1 MKSKNIKIKISSK
14 KEEPQKNKK
23 MHKNNSKIQNKINY
37 FYKIITDTIVSAE
50 KYKANDI
57 LSAGELN
64 LCIQNLENI
73 FSNLKNIEDSFNSS
87 NNNSNNNSKQI
98 ISKLQTI
105 NDDISLVFKTFGT
118 NKIEYILN
126 VCYGSDF
133 IDSIHS
139 SLDTNKFDLIMKYV
153 QPISYKILQW
163 KNKPKNKNISNKIIK
178 NKIIEDFMI
187 MDMGENLDC
196 YDLCR
201 TSNNFFTKVFGIKI
215 VFQNKELKNTI
226 IINGVVTEL
235 LLSFLNNEFITK
247 RLENCSSNKPNDNEF
262 NSPVFD
268 KFLKH
273 LTIKELLIFNNKE
286 LYNKFV
292 GYNNQAALTNQKSI
306 SQVIKEFINNTLFQQ
321 RKTLIILLLQT
332 DNYEYQY
339 LAYLL
344 YDLLSN
350 EQNGNIDTFEQTI
363 LFDSFPWEIKKSF
376 RLAMKNTIKY
386 TKHLSQFDNSK
397 IPIEQQICLM
407 KASETIKEKAMIK
420 LKEVKAK
427 SEDSGSKARQYLEG
441 LLKIPFGIYK
451 KEFIL
456 DISKENSELINDIV
470 SKLKSF
476 NISINFKTKEMYTNI
491 EITDVLSK
499 ITTNIFNI
507 IDKKNINNSINYF
520 TTGKKDKLISNICLI
535 NSILKRLNIKTKK
548 LCHSGKKNEYMK
560 KNIKN
565 VLMDMK
571 NDEAFMAELIKFIN
585 NSTIIHKNVFVDNI
599 KIINEKKLTLKN
611 TIKNINKTLDD
622 SIYGHDNAKRQL
634 ERVIGQ
640 WITGEQSGY
649 CFGFEGPPGVG
660 KTSLAKNGL
669 SQCLKDKDGVSRPF
683 AFIALGGSSNG
694 STLSGHNYTYVG
706 STWGRIVD
714 ILMEKKCMNPIIFID
729 ELDKVSRTEHGKEII
744 GILTHLIDSTQNEC
758 FQDKYFNGIDLDVSK
773 ILFVFSYNDAL
784 LIDKILLDRI
794 HRIKFNYLT
803 INDKINIVK
812 KYLLPEMYKSM
823 GMEDIIEFTDDNIKF
838 IINSYTNEAGVRKLK
853 EIIFEIISEINLN
866 LLKETTNIIKFPMN
880 VTNHDIEKCY
890 LKEKYK
896 LIKKTIHN
904 VPQLGV
910 INGLWANS
918 LGIGGIIPIQCS
930 YFPATNLLDLK
941 LTGMQ
946 GDVMKESMSVAKTL
960 AWNLTNKKTRNAF
973 FKNNEKNKN
982 GGLHIHCPEGAV
994 PKDGPSA
1001 GTAITSAI
1009 FSLINNKK
1017 IKNDVAITGEINL
1030 QGCVTEIGG
1039 LELKIMGGL
1048 KAGIKT
1054 FIFPKTNLKDYNKF
1068 LEKFPDI
1075 DLSDIQF
1082 YPVEKIDE
1090 VFELLFV

>member
-1 MKSKNIKIKISSK
+1 MKNKNIKIKISTK
-14 KEEPQKNKK
+14 KEESHKKQKIQKNT
-23 MHKNNSKIQNKINY
+23 SKIIKKINF
-37 FYKIITDTIVSAE
+37 FYKIITDTIIAAE
-50 KYKANDI
+50 RYKTNDI
-57 LSAGELN
+57 LSASELN

-73 FSNLKNIEDSFNSS
+73 YSELKNIENSLQGT
-87 NNNSNNNSKQI
+87 NHNAKQI
-98 ISKLQTI
+98 ITKLQTI
-105 NDDISLVFKTFGT
+105 NDDISLIFKTFGT
-118 NKIEYILN
+118 SKIEYILT
-126 VCYGSDF
+126 VCYGNDF
-133 IDSIHS
+133 IDRITP
-139 SLDTNKFDLIMKYV
+139 SLDKNKFDIIMKYV
-153 QPISYKILQW
+153 QPINYKIIQW

-187 MDMGENLDC
+187 VDMGENIDC

-201 TSNNFFTKVFGIKI
+201 TTNNFFTKVFGIKI
-215 VFQNKELKNTI
+215 VFQNEQTKNTI

-235 LLSFLNNEFITK
+235 LISCLNNNFIDE
-247 RLENCSSNKPNDNEF
+247 RLETCLVNKPKDEEF
-262 NSPVFD
+262 NTDIFN
-268 KFLKH
+268 KFINH
-273 LTIKELLIFNNKE
+273 LTIKELLIYNDKE
-286 LYNKFV
+286 LYNRFV
-292 GYNNQAALTNQKSI
+292 GYNNQAALIHQKSI
-306 SQVIKEFINNTLFQQ
+306 SQVIKEFINNSLFQQ
-321 RKTLIILLLQT
+321 RKTLIILLLQAG
-332 DNYEYQY
+332 NNECQY

-451 KEFIL
+451 TEFIL
-456 DISKENSELINDIV
+456 KITSENSALINEII

-476 NISINFKTKEMYTNI
+476 NIHINFNMKDFYTNI
-491 EITDVLSK
+491 EITDILNQ
-499 ITTNIFNI
+499 ITNKIFND
-507 IDKKNINNSINYF
+507 IDDKNLNNCIKYF
-520 TTGKKDKLISNICLI
+520 TSGKKDKLISNICLI
-535 NSILKRLNIKTKK
+535 NSIIKRLCIKTKK

-560 KNIKN
+560 LSIKN
-565 VLMDMK
+565 LLKDCKNNDKFMK
-571 NDEAFMAELIKFIN
+571 ELLTFN
-585 NSTIIHKNVFVDNI
+585 NSNIIDKNAIINNI
-599 KIINEKKLTLKN
+599 KIINEKKGKLLTKIQDIN
-611 TIKNINKTLDD
+611 TTLNGA
-622 SIYGHDNAKRQL
+622 IYGHNNAKRQL

-640 WITGEQSGY
+640 WITGKQSGY

-660 KTSLAKNGL
+660 KTSLAKYGL
-669 SQCLKDKDGVSRPF
+669 SQCLKDKDGVARPF

-744 GILTHLIDSTQNEC
+744 GILTHLIDSTQNEN

-773 ILFVFSYNDAL
+773 ILFVFSYNDVSV
-784 LIDKILLDRI
+784 IDKILLDRI
-794 HRIKFNYLT
+794 HRVKFDYLT
-803 INDKINIVK
+803 INDKINIVH
-812 KYLLPEMYKSM
+812 KYLLPEMYKNM
-823 GMEDIIEFTDDNIKF
+823 GMDNIISFSDDNIKF
-838 IINSYTNEAGVRKLK
+838 IIDSYTNEAGVRKLK

-866 LLKETTNIIKFPMN
+866 LLKETTDINAFPIQI
-880 VTNHDIEKCY
+880 TNTEIEKCH
-890 LKEKYK
+890 LKERHK
-896 LIKKTIHN
+896 IVKKIIHN
-904 VPQLGV
+904 TPQIGV

-918 LGIGGIIPIQCS
+918 LGVGGIIPIQCS
-930 YFPATNLLDLK
+930 YYPATNLLDLK

-946 GDVMKESMSVAKTL
+946 GDVMKESMNVAKTL
-960 AWNLTNKKTRNAF
+960 AWNLTDKKTKNTF
-973 FKNNEKNKN
+973 LKNNDKTKNS
-982 GGLHIHCPEGAV
+982 GLHIHCPEGAV

-1017 IKNDVAITGEINL
+1017 IKNDIAITGEINL

-1039 LELKIMGGL
+1039 LELKILGGL

-1054 FIFPKTNLKDYNKF
+1054 FIFPESNLKDYTKF

-1075 DLSDIQF
+1075 DLSNIVF
-1082 YPVEKIDE
+1082 HPVKNITE
-1090 VFELLFV
+1090 VFKLIFV

>member
-1 MKSKNIKIKISSK
+1 MSTENKNIKIKMDSNK
-14 KEEPQKNKK
+14 KESL
-23 MHKNNSKIQNKINY
+23 NSKYPSKIKIQEKID
-37 FYKIITDTIVSAE
+37 FFFKIITDTIIAVE
-50 KYKANDI
+50 KYKTNDI
-57 LSAGELN
+57 LSASELN
-64 LCIQNLENI
+64 VCVQNLENI
-73 FSNLKNIEDSFNSS
+73 YSDLKNIENSIHS
-87 NNNSNNNSKQI
+87 NKTQSKQI
-98 ISKLQTI
+98 ITKLQNI
-105 NDDISLVFKTFGT
+105 NDELSTVFKTFGT
-118 NKIEYILN
+118 SKIKDLLT

-133 IDSIHS
+133 LPGIIQNVDNEK
-139 SLDTNKFDLIMKYV
+139 LDLILSFV

-163 KNKPKNKNISNKIIK
+163 KNKPKSKNTNNKIIK

-187 MDMGENLDC
+187 VEMGENLDC

-201 TSNNFFTKVFGIKI
+201 TTNNFYTKVFGIKV
-215 VFQNKELKNTI
+215 VFQNVENKNTI
-226 IINGVVTEL
+226 IINGIATEI
-235 LLSFLNNEFITK
+235 LLSCLKNTFIEK
-247 RLENCSSNKPNDNEF
+247 RIKLCLKNKPKEHEF
-262 NSPVFD
+262 EEVLFN
-268 KFLKH
+268 KFMNH
-273 LTIKELLIFNNKE
+273 LSIKEWLIYNDTE
-286 LYNKFV
+286 LYNRFV
-292 GYNNQAALTNQKSI
+292 GYNNQAALINQKSI
-306 SQVIKEFINNTLFQQ
+306 SQVIKEFINNNLFQQ

-332 DNYEYQY
+332 DKYEYQY

-456 DISKENSELINDIV
+456 NVARENSALINEILE
-470 SKLKSF
+470 KLESLH
-476 NISINFKTKEMYTNI
+476 INMSAKKKELYTNI
-491 EITDVLSK
+491 EITK
-499 ITTNIFNI
+499 IINNISNNIFNE
-507 IDKKNINNSINYF
+507 IDDINTNKCIQYF
-520 TTGKKDKLISNICLI
+520 TTGKKNKLITNICFI
-535 NSILKRLNIKTKK
+535 NSLLKKHNIKIKK
-548 LCHSGKKNEYMK
+548 LCHSGKKNTYMK
-560 KNIKN
+560 DQIQTVINELKTNNIFMEDLIN
-565 VLMDMK
+565 IT
-571 NDEAFMAELIKFIN
+571 ND
-585 NSTIIHKNVFVDNI
+585 TQIIHKNFFTNNI
-599 KIINEKKLTLKN
+599 KKIKDKKNYISQTMEDINTTLN
-611 TIKNINKTLDD
+611 A
-622 SIYGHDNAKRQL
+622 SIYGHSKAKRQL

-669 SQCLKDKDGVSRPF
+669 SKCLKDKNGVSRPF
-683 AFIALGGSSNG
+683 SFIALGGSSNG

-744 GILTHLIDSTQNEC
+744 GILTHLIDSTQNQQ

-773 ILFVFSYNDAL
+773 ILFIFSYNDVSI
-784 LIDKILLDRI
+784 IDRILLDRI
-794 HRIKFNYLT
+794 HRVKFDYLT
-803 INDKINIVK
+803 IKDKINIVN
-812 KYLLPEMYKSM
+812 KYMLPEIYKNM
-823 GMEDIIEFTDDNIKF
+823 GMDNIIKFSNENITFIIEN
-838 IINSYTNEAGVRKLK
+838 YTNEAGVRKLK
-853 EIIFEIISEINLN
+853 EIIFEIVSEINLE
-866 LLKETTNIIKFPMN
+866 LLKETTHDDVPIDI
-880 VTNHDIEKCY
+880 TNKDIELTY
-890 LKEKYK
+890 LKNRHK
-896 LIKKTIHN
+896 INKKKIHQEPR
-904 VPQLGV
+904 VGI

-918 LGIGGIIPIQCS
+918 LGLGGIIPIQCS
-930 YFPATNLLDLK
+930 HFPASNVLDLK

-946 GDVMKESMSVAKTL
+946 GDVMKESMNVAKTL
-960 AWNLTNKKTRNAF
+960 AWNLTKLTMQKSFIKAHEKAKT
-973 FKNNEKNKN
+973 

-1001 GTAITSAI
+1001 GTAITIAI
-1009 FSLINNKK
+1009 YSLMNKKK

-1030 QGCVTEIGG
+1030 QGQITAIGG
-1039 LELKIMGGL
+1039 LDLKIMGGL

-1054 FIFPKTNLKDYNKF
+1054 FIYPKSNNKDYLLF
-1068 LEKFPDI
+1068 LEKYENV
-1075 DLSDIQF
+1075 DLSGIVF
-1082 YPVEKIDE
+1082 HEVENIKE
-1090 VFELLFV
+1090 VLNIVFV